1 MKRLGYIRDVHD
13 VRDMH
18 FVNAKLALS
27 KTPAAYS
34 LRKYVVEVLDQ
45 GDTSKCVAHSF
56 AQALRIADK
65 IAGVASPQL
74 SARDFLYYNALAYDG
89 GGFVDQGTQ
98 MRSCAKGL
106 TKFGRPP
113 ESACPFKHDPL
124 VERPSWEAYREGY
137 DHKGPKAY
145 YRVVGLEEI
154 RQAIA
159 ANKPVVGGA
168 SVGNSIYDAS
178 ATDIY
183 DPDPEEPSIGGHA
196 LTVVGYDAH
205 SFTLCNSWGTGYAD
219 GGFFRVSPRFMAS
232 FTDLWAIHL

>member
-1 MKRLGYIRDVHD
+1 VKRLGYVPDAPDSRDH
-13 VRDMH
+13 RL
-18 FVNAKLALS
+18 AKLALS
-27 KTPAAYS
+27 SSVPASAS

-65 IAGVASPQL
+65 IAGVPSPQL
-74 SARDFLYYNALAYDG
+74 SSRDFLYYNSLAFDG

-98 MRSCAKGL
+98 LRSCARGL

-137 DHKGPKAY
+137 DHKGPSAY
-145 YRVVGLEEI
+145 LRVTGLVEI
-154 RQAIA
+154 KQALA

-168 SVGNSIYDAS
+168 SVANSIFDVGP
-178 ATDIY
+178 TEIY
-183 DPDPEEPSIGGHA
+183 DPEPSEPSIGGHA
-196 LTVVGYDAH
+196 LTVVAYDAN
-205 SFTLCNSWGTGYAD
+205 SFTLVNSWGTSYAD

-232 FTDLWAIHL
+232 FTDTWAIHL

>member
-1 MKRLGYIRDVHD
+1 MKRLGYVPDAPDSRDH
-13 VRDMH
+13 RL
-18 FVNAKLALS
+18 AKLALS
-27 KTPAAYS
+27 SSVPASAS

-65 IAGVASPQL
+65 IAGVPSPQL
-74 SARDFLYYNALAYDG
+74 SSRDFLYYNSLAFDG

-98 MRSCAKGL
+98 LRSCARGL

-137 DHKGPKAY
+137 DHKGPSAY
-145 YRVVGLEEI
+145 LRVTGLVEI
-154 RQAIA
+154 KQALA

-168 SVGNSIYDAS
+168 SVANSIFDVGP
-178 ATDIY
+178 TEIY
-183 DPDPEEPSIGGHA
+183 DPEPSEPSIGGHA
-196 LTVVGYDAH
+196 LTVVAYDAN
-205 SFTLCNSWGTGYAD
+205 SFTLVNSWGTSYAD

-232 FTDLWAIHL
+232 FTDTWAIHL